1 MKNQN
6 DLIVMIVAFVVLI
19 GAFCGTY
26 FTMPQVT
33 KPASPEPVN
42 LATPQTPTGVEPVM
56 ANSLPG
62 GSGGSN
68 SGSSAAGG
76 GGASSGKMG
85 LSGGGNT
92 AIPDNKKNYKGPQSQ
107 GGMG

>member
-62 GSGGSN
+62 GSGNSN
-68 SGSSAAGG
+68 SGASSAGG
-76 GGASSGKMG
+76 GPGAGKMG
-85 LSGGGNT
+85 MGGASPQG
-92 AIPDNKKNYKGPQSQ
+92 KQGYKGPQTM